1 MPMQT
6 SRQGCHTAQCQRCR
20 AHFCQC
26 VLRKAREEGNKF
38 QSQIQAATDADA
50 DKQAKMPQGAV
61 PEVQGSFLSVC
72 PSQGK

>member
-1 MPMQT
+1 M
-6 SRQGCHTAQCQRCR
+6 S
-20 AHFCQC
+20 

-61 PEVQGSFLSVC
+61 PEVQGSFL
-72 PSQGK
+72 